1 MLGTLMFCSKMIME
15 LLPNIHLIGMFVMV
29 CTIVF
34 RVKALV
40 PIYVFVALTGL
51 YAGFAPWWVPY
62 VYIWTVL
69 WGMTML
75 IPKRLSPKWACVV
88 YPAVCALHGFAYGTL
103 YAPAQALL
111 YGFDLNQTLAWILSG
126 IPFDVTHGISNI
138 FTGALVLP
146 FSRLV
151 KKLSAR

>member
-1 MLGTLMFCSKMIME
+1 MLGMIMFVSKVIME
-15 LLPNIHLIGMFVMV
+15 FLPNIHLLAMLTMV
-29 CTIVF
+29 YTLTF
-34 RVKALV
+34 RAKALI
-40 PIYVFVALTGL
+40 PIYIYVLVNGL

-75 IPKRLSPKWACVV
+75 IPKRLSPKWACAV